1 MIECELNFYIN
12 QMKKTKNKNEGHD
25 RRRVKQGIRV
35 LTAVLLPV
43 LRTIKLNTWLV
54 AFPEDHLRHSKELQS
69 I

>member
-1 MIECELNFYIN
+1 MKDMIDEAKGERRKDEKSQN
-12 QMKKTKNKNEGHD
+12 Q
-25 RRRVKQGIRV
+25 RIKQGIRV

-43 LRTIKLNTWLV
+43 LRTIKFNTWLV